1 MEQLTNISGIHE
13 DDRQEL
19 LQLVNWINEWRI
31 CGVPFVHLM
40 HGLMMVELSGC
51 SSLKFLISQICM
63 TLGCARLR

>member
-1 MEQLTNISGIHE
+1 M
-13 DDRQEL
+13 
-19 LQLVNWINEWRI
+19 NWINEWRI

-40 HGLMMVELSGC
+40 HGLMMVGLSGC